1 MAHGP
6 SSWLERFPAE
16 NCSVVY
22 YYPATSQYRSLC
34 SGPPD
39 TAIATTT
46 ATSTTTNITTTPIT
60 NATTTAT
67 NTTPLTYS
75 LTQDKK
81 IIFAS
86 VGGVVVVVVAAAGVA
101 ALCRKKISV
110 TLRNVALSQTQS
122 QAPVTSPPHQHQHTT
137 GQGRTTNNHA
147 EPLYC
152 DILPDVT
159 DTAAPGRPT
168 DQVIERFYYYEILPD
183 LSARRVAVVGPR
195 AGEDTQGPPTHTAPP
210 LPPRY
215 ENLPPHSDA
224 ASLHGHM
231 QAAAVRGAPLYA
243 TMPSRGTR
251 SALYTKTNSNVL

>member
-1 MAHGP
+1 MARILLVLVVMFGLGGAH
-6 SSWLERFPAE
+6 SPAH
-16 NCSVVY
+16 
-22 YYPATSQYRSLC
+22 ATNF
-34 SGPPD
+34 
-39 TAIATTT
+39 TT
-46 ATSTTTNITTTPIT
+46 ADTVVEEGQTVLIRSTQVKGGTV
-60 NATTTAT
+60 
-67 NTTPLTYS
+67 YF
-75 LTQDKK
+75 D
-81 IIFAS
+81 IFMKAQ
-86 VGGVVVVVVAAAGVA
+86 GGFKGVEIQVEESDGA
-101 ALCRKKISV
+101 IHSAWFPH
-110 TLRNVALSQTQS
+110 TRNVALSQTQS

-137 GQGRTTNNHA
+137 GQGRTTNNYA

-195 AGEDTQGPPTHTAPP
+195 AGEDTQGPPTHIAPP